1 MPCCPVVAMVA
12 SGGHAS
18 ASDQTAYASGGNT
31 SASMDRRENA
41 ALSCYPVTVDSAI
54 GDAGRC
60 GRNGR
65 MKLGVTLEYSY
76 AISDTCFKKFHI
88 PKHVGIDHESGDYH
102 QNMADPIAAFAAAL
116 RSAKMLAE
124 SLEYRVG
131 FGWPVVWDTTCCLVF
146 YPGANSEVLF
156 DRNSSAE
163 VILSI
168 KEATEKFSSIN
179 KGAGVFCMGNYF
191 HLGTAPAIFSDANY
205 IVKVHP
211 RILSRASRGNTLAS
225 PVFTSAYTPAT
236 LERAQQQAGDD
247 ESDAGSEA
255 AGRYLTPAQTRREEA
270 LRLTAAKALKIF
282 NTCRMKTE
290 AAAVEVMA
298 TVTNERMKAKVNR
311 WIWDIGAGIDIVPA
325 KDVANMSHLITKTA
339 TPLPIT
345 TANGESIVDKEILLK
360 LTASKRP

>member
-1 MPCCPVVAMVA
+1 MPCCLVVAKVP

-18 ASDQTAYASGGNT
+18 ACDRTADARGGNT

-65 MKLGVTLEYSY
+65 MKLGVTLQYSY

-88 PKHVGIDHESGDYH
+88 PKHVGIDHENGDYH
-102 QNMADPIAAFAAAL
+102 QSMADPIAALAAAL
-116 RSAKMLAE
+116 RSAKILAE
-124 SLEYRVG
+124 DLGNRVD

-146 YPGANSEVLF
+146 YPSANSEVLF

-168 KEATEKFSSIN
+168 KEATEKFRSIS
-179 KGAGVFCMGNYF
+179 KGAGVLCMSDYF
-191 HLGTAPAIFSDANY
+191 HLGAAPAAFPDANY

-211 RILSRASRGNTLAS
+211 RILSRASGGSTPAN
-225 PVFTSAYTPAT
+225 PVFTSAYALAT
-236 LERAQQQAGDD
+236 LEREQQQAEDD

-255 AGRYLTPAQTRREEA
+255 PGRCPTPAQTRREES

-282 NTCRMKTE
+282 NTCRVKTE
-290 AAAVEVMA
+290 AAAVEA
-298 TVTNERMKAKVNR
+298 TLQEKFEGMCMLSKSQPHSGRR
-311 WIWDIGAGIDIVPA
+311 
-325 KDVANMSHLITKTA
+325 IT
-339 TPLPIT
+339 
-345 TANGESIVDKEILLK
+345 SKE
-360 LTASKRP
+360 KR